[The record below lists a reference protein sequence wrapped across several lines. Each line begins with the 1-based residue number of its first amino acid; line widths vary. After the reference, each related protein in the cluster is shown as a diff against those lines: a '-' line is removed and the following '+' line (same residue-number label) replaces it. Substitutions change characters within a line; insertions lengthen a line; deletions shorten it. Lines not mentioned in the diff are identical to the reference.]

1 MSEPA
6 TASGKRNGR
15 SSAAKVARPNGTA
28 VPKATATPKAKA
40 ARKARATSK
49 KAKPKEYAASL
60 HPGVETALP
69 REFAEGCEQLRQEL
83 GLPIWLL
90 VQRPAEEGHSLGT
103 LEPSVRDGFF
113 HARHELANCDGA
125 ALVIDSPGG
134 YAGDAYEIAR
144 LFQRHCGSFVA
155 VVPRRAKSAATLLTL
170 GARILM
176 AVDAQLGPLD
186 AQIWDPEREEYS
198 SALNEVQALERLHT
212 QAVAEIDEMGPL
224 LVGRTGKKME
234 TMLPL
239 VLDFVAKMK
248 RPLLEKIDTVHYTQ
262 QSRLLKE
269 AEDYAIRLLT
279 ASGLYAEP
287 RNVAA
292 RLVNRYSDHSFVID
306 RDEASQFLRVI
317 RPKTKG
323 VSEALA
329 TLADYLT
336 DNKLLAVG
344 RFHEKPSSP

>member
-1 MSEPA
+1 MSPPTASSTKNNGRGRATKVANA
-6 TASGKRNGR
+6 TAPA
-15 SSAAKVARPNGTA
+15 AAKATPTAAAKARPRTEKTKG
-28 VPKATATPKAKA
+28 
-40 ARKARATSK
+40 
-49 KAKPKEYAASL
+49 KEYVASL
-60 HPGVETALP
+60 HPGPETPLP
-69 REFAEGCEQLRQEL
+69 AKFADGCEKLSREL

-90 VQRPAEEGHSLGT
+90 VQRPHEEGHSLGA
-103 LEPSVRDGFF
+103 LEQSVRDGFF
-113 HARHELANCDGA
+113 HSRRELANCKGA

-144 LFQRHCGSFVA
+144 LFQRHCGNFVA
-155 VVPRRAKSAATLLTL
+155 VVPRRAKSAATLVTL
-170 GARILM
+170 GATILM
-176 AVDAQLGPLD
+176 AEDAQLGPLD
-186 AQIWDPEREEYS
+186 AQVWDPEREEYS

-212 QAVAEIDEMGPL
+212 QAVEEIDQMVPL

-234 TMLPL
+234 TILPL

-262 QSRLLKE
+262 QSRSLKE

-279 ASGLYAEP
+279 ASRLYPNP

-292 RLVNRYSDHSFVID
+292 RLVNRYSDHGFVID
-306 RDEASQFLRVI
+306 RSEASEFLRI
-317 RPKTKG
+317 IPPKTTG
-323 VSEALA
+323 VTEALA

-344 RFHEKPSSP
+344 RFRERSSSP